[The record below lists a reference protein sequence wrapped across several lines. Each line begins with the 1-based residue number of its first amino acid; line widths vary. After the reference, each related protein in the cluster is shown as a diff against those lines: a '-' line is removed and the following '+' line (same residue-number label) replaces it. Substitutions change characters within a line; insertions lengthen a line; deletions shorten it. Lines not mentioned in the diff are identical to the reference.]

1 MSATIETLAILGGPR
16 AVPEGTLKPS
26 PPSSALDEELV
37 LQSLRS
43 GSHAWGQQCESLQ
56 KEWAAWNGN
65 RHCIALNSGTAALH
79 MCLAACGLAA
89 GDEVITPAYSWTSSA
104 TCILH
109 HNGIPVF
116 VDIDPVTMNIDP
128 GRIEEAVSE
137 RTKAI
142 LAVHLH
148 GIPADLD
155 PILEVA
161 RRHKLFLIEDACQ
174 AHGSVYR
181 GRKVGNIGHCA
192 AFSLNQNKMLSAGEG
207 GLFVT
212 NDAET
217 AQRGRALVLFGD
229 FRTPLEDADYHAYG
243 LGWMYRYNEL
253 CAAYARAQLTRLH
266 QYIAHARALFAIL
279 RKGLAHLPGLILP
292 VEPEGTMENA
302 YNFVCHVEPKAVGYH
317 GPVNFFREAMVS
329 ALGAEGVPA
338 GVWQRRIL
346 PEMAAI
352 AARNA
357 YGRGSPWREH
367 RSRVSYDPRQ
377 FPNAL
382 QHSDSYF
389 IIGGL
394 RVPNT
399 EEAAHLIVK
408 AVRKVF
414 ENTGKLNIDELA
426 RRADKS
432 LYERGWQRHPAEPK
446 PESKPEDGRA
456 APAPAAA
463 PT

>member
-1 MSATIETLAILGGPR
+1 MATTDIQLAILGGPR

-26 PPSSALDEELV
+26 PPTGPLDEELV

-43 GSHAWGQQCESLQ
+43 GSHAWGEQCETLQ
-56 KEWAAWNGN
+56 KEWATWNGN
-65 RHCIALNSGTAALH
+65 NHCIALNSGTAALH
-79 MCLAACGLAA
+79 MCLAACSLSA

-109 HNGIPVF
+109 HNCIPVF
-116 VDIDPVTMNIDP
+116 VDIDPITMNIDP
-128 GRIEEAVSE
+128 GKIEAAITE
-137 RTKAI
+137 RTRAI
-142 LAVHLH
+142 IAVHLH

-155 PILEVA
+155 RILEIA
-161 RRHKLFLIEDACQ
+161 KRRDLFVIEDGCQ
-174 AHGSVYR
+174 AHGSVYK
-181 GRKVGNIGHCA
+181 GRKVGTIGHCA
-192 AFSLNQNKMLSAGEG
+192 GFSLNQNKMLSAGEG

-212 NDAET
+212 NDAEM
-217 AQRGRALVLFGD
+217 AKRGRSLVLFGD
-229 FRTPLEDADYHAYG
+229 FRTPLEDPDYHSYG
-243 LGWMYRYNEL
+243 LGWMYRCNEL

-266 QYIAHARALFAIL
+266 QYIAHARTLFAIL
-279 RKGLAHLPGLILP
+279 RKGLANVPGLVLP

-302 YNFVCHVEPKAVGYH
+302 YNFVCHVEPKAVGYS
-317 GPVNFFREAMVS
+317 GPINFFREAIVS

-357 YGRGSPWREH
+357 YGRGSPWREWN
-367 RSRVSYDPRQ
+367 SKVSYDPRQ
-377 FPNAL
+377 FPAAL
-382 QHSDSYF
+382 HHSDSYF

-399 EEAAHLIVK
+399 EQAAQLIVQGVK
-408 AVRKVF
+408 KVF
-414 ENTGKLNIDELA
+414 ENVQSLNIDELA

-432 LYERGWQRHPAEPK
+432 LYERGWQRHPAESKPAAPK
-446 PESKPEDGRA
+446 PAETHTPARA
-456 APAPAAA
+456 AA
-463 PT
+463 T